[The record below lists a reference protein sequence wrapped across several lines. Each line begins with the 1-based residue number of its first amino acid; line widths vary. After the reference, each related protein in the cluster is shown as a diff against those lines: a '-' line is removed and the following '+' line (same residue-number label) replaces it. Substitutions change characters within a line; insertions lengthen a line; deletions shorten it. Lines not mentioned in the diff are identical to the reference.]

1 MGYEE
6 PTLGRDGEEGARARP
21 PSRVLLYPSQP
32 PSIVELEAPRSKSFF
47 YRYAGILLTGR
58 GCIRGIPEADD
69 AINTLDVL
77 LEAGAALVSDER
89 VCLDYLRESS
99 SYSVDTGCS
108 GGALRVTL
116 AALLAA
122 APLGS
127 RIEVRVCP
135 RMFQRL
141 EEATLRLWAHFGS
154 FELRPDARKI
164 IIVKR
169 RDPLEYKL
177 VSRDS
182 SQPVSGALI
191 AAAVTSALLSTPVRV
206 SLVTSV
212 SRGHVYQTLEALREA
227 GIGIDKLSVLEAG
240 STLSIVGVIDAQQRR
255 LVLTTPGDWSLASL
269 LLPFAVRS
277 HLKIRGLWRPWPGP
291 GDHNAALYAR
301 IVGFES
307 YVRVDDDAAWS
318 VGLGEPRNAVLSVG
332 DEPDL
337 AVSLTFAS
345 AALGSTISLY
355 GVKHLALKESNR
367 LETITEALR
376 VLGFPAYHNNT
387 AIHLAGGRATTPLR
401 AEYGCPGDHRIAM
414 GFAALA
420 CSLGVSVLLE
430 RADCVSKSWAGFWHF
445 IRAARL
451 CNVEVVEG

>member
-6 PTLGRDGEEGARARP
+6 PTLGRDSEEGARVRP
-21 PSRVLLYPSQP
+21 PRRVLLYPSQP
-32 PSIVELEAPRSKSFF
+32 PGVVELEAPRSKSFF

-99 SYSVDTGCS
+99 LYSVETGCS

-116 AALLAA
+116 PALLAA
-122 APLGS
+122 APPGS

-135 RMFQRL
+135 RMFKRL

-164 IIVKR
+164 IITKL
-169 RDPLEYKL
+169 RDPLEFKL
-177 VSRDS
+177 VSRES

-212 SRGHVYQTLEALREA
+212 SRGHVYQTLEALSEA
-227 GIGIDKLSVLEAG
+227 GIGIEGLSVLEAG
-240 STLSIVGVIDAQQRR
+240 STLSIVGVIEAQQRR

-269 LLPFAVRS
+269 LLPFATRS
-277 HLKIRGLWRPWPGP
+277 WLRVRGLWRPWPGP

-301 IVGFES
+301 VVGFES
-307 YVRVDDDAAWS
+307 NVRADGEVMWS
-318 VGLGEPRNAVLSVG
+318 VGPGEPRNAVLSVG

-337 AVSLTFAS
+337 TVSLAFAS
-345 AALGSTISLY
+345 AALGATVSLY
-355 GVKHLALKESNR
+355 GVEHLALKESNR
-367 LETITEALR
+367 LETITESLR
-376 VLGFPAYHNNT
+376 TLGFAAHHSNT
-387 AIHLAGGRATTPLR
+387 VIHLTGGRATTPSSANHR
-401 AEYGCPGDHRIAM
+401 CPGDHRIAM
-414 GFAALA
+414 GVAALA
-420 CSLGVSVLLE
+420 CSLGVEVFME
-430 RADCVSKSWAGFWHF
+430 GADCVSKSWAGFWHF
-445 IRAARL
+445 IRAVRL